1 MDGKVLGSVDGTA
14 LIDGLTDNV
23 DDSSQS
29 LVADG
34 NLNGITSVDDGL
46 TTHKTLGGV
55 EGNGAHV
62 VATQVLGDLKNESV
76 RSVLDFES
84 IHDRG
89 KFTFELHVNNGADN
103 LGNLSC
109 GGAENA
115 CETIN
120 VSVTSGGEF
129 ELTLRSK
136 PGQHL

>member
-1 MDGKVLGSVDGTA
+1 MDNS
-14 LIDGLTDNV
+14 GLLSMLKEDKFGEIKLMY
-23 DDSSQS
+23 S
-29 LVADG
+29 LFRRCPSA
-34 NLNGITSVDDGL
+34 
-46 TTHKTLGGV
+46 
-55 EGNGAHV
+55 
-62 VATQVLGDLKNESV
+62 LGDLKNESV